1 MTSVPKSLLLYVS
14 DQDDLHGGWPELGI
28 VLLMFIALWVVVLLL
43 NR

>member
-1 MTSVPKSLLLYVS
+1 MTRTLLLYIS
-14 DQDDLHGGWPELGI
+14 DQDDAHGGWSELGI